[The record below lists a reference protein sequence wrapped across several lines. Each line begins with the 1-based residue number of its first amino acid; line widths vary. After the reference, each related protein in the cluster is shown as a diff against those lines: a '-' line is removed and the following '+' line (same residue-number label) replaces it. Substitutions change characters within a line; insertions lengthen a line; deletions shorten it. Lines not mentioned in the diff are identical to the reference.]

1 MEEKQLVSLY
11 TEAGI
16 CIDEKVKEKLTKL
29 FTDRKR
35 AEKFADRR
43 NTYVYSAVNK
53 RKEFV
58 CFAVPIR

>member
-1 MEEKQLVSLY
+1 MK
-11 TEAGI
+11 I
-16 CIDEKVKEKLTKL
+16 KEKLTKL